1 MEHKKPFF
9 DLGNHSPIEVASV
22 LHSFSR
28 NLQSYYKI
36 LQGELLS
43 QLDQISDEVELTKLK
58 AELQIIH
65 QKIEYIHM
73 LNSAA
78 SIADTVLHS
87 PLMIEEFRKF
97 K

>member
-1 MEHKKPFF
+1 MEYKKPLFGL
-9 DLGNHSPIEVASV
+9 DNHSPSEVASA

-28 NLQSYYKI
+28 NMQSYYKI
-36 LQGELLS
+36 IQGELLS
-43 QLDQISDEVELTKLK
+43 QFDEVNDEAELTKLK
-58 AELQIIH
+58 AELQNIH
-65 QKIEYIHM
+65 QKIEYFHM

-87 PLMIEEFRKF
+87 PFMIEEFQKS